1 MKDSA
6 VHPLLQALWAQG
18 ATTVVYDPL
27 AGASLRE
34 VYPEQ
39 VLLTLAGS
47 ALEATTGAEALVLIT
62 ACDEFQSP
70 DFHALRAALARPL
83 VLDGRNIYE
92 PEAMAALGFQYV
104 GIGRGEVV

>member
-1 MKDSA
+1 

-18 ATTVVYDPL
+18 ARTVVYDPL
-27 AGASLRE
+27 AGASLLE

-39 VLLTLAGS
+39 ALLTLADS
-47 ALEATTGAEALVLIT
+47 ALAAATGADALVLIT

-70 DFHALRAALARPL
+70 DFFALHAALARPL
-83 VLDGRNIYE
+83 VLDGRNVYE
-92 PEAMAALGFQYV
+92 PEAMAEMGFQYV